1 MSWPAQ
7 YVRKSK
13 TDVQRIILV
22 MSFMAEIEKSL
33 FDFKLLWQFQD
44 LHDPI
49 GVLNES
55 ILLIIIS
62 DGP

>member
-1 MSWPAQ
+1 MFWPA
-7 YVRKSK
+7 RSACKSK

-22 MSFMAEIEKSL
+22 MSFMTEIEKSL

-62 DGP
+62 DGA

>member
-1 MSWPAQ
+1 
-7 YVRKSK
+7 
-13 TDVQRIILV
+13 
-22 MSFMAEIEKSL
+22 MSFMTEIEKSL

-62 DGP
+62 DGPLKLSGVQHVSIFIRG

>member
-1 MSWPAQ
+1 
-7 YVRKSK
+7 
-13 TDVQRIILV
+13 
-22 MSFMAEIEKSL
+22 MSFMTEIEKSL

-44 LHDPI
+44 LHDLI